1 MDGETNLKIRSAHSV
16 TCELVK
22 PEDLV
27 RFRGCVEAE
36 PPNRHLYEFV
46 GNIVPTTPAGSD
58 RPTAKTPIGPVQVLL
73 RGARLRNT
81 QWIHGLVVYTGHE
94 SKLLMNST
102 KAPLKRSTL
111 DKETNL
117 QIIFLFIILLV
128 LSLISAVANEILKNN
143 GEDHGVYVG
152 GQGAHSVVDSFG
164 WQLVTFFILY
174 NNLIPISLQVTLE
187 LVKIVQSAYIN
198 WDEKMHY
205 VDPVRN
211 LIPPNYSLIS
221 LFCVFANGLWF
232 LVAQLN
238 CIRSGIILLWYR
250 YGTN

>member
-1 MDGETNLKIRSAHSV
+1 MCYVETANLDGETNLKIRSAHTV
-16 TCELVK
+16 TSGLVQAD
-22 PEDLV
+22 DLV
-27 RFRGCVEAE
+27 RFSGLVEAE

-46 GNIVPTTPAGSD
+46 GNIVATGTLGGA
-58 RPTAKTPIGPVQVLL
+58 AIKTPIGPSQVLL

-81 QWIHGLVVYTGHE
+81 QWIHGIVVYTGHE

-117 QIIFLFIILLV
+117 HIIFLFIILLL
-128 LSLISAVANEILKNN
+128 LSFISAIANEILKNN
-143 GEDHGVYVG
+143 GEDHSMYVG
-152 GQGAHSVVDSFG
+152 GQGSNSVVDNFG

-187 LVKIVQSAYIN
+187 LVKIFQSAYIN

-205 VDPVRN
+205 VNQVTCINCPVK
-211 LIPPNYSLIS
+211 
-221 LFCVFANGLWF
+221 
-232 LVAQLN
+232 
-238 CIRSGIILLWYR
+238 
-250 YGTN
+250 

>member
-1 MDGETNLKIRSAHSV
+1 MCYVETANLDGETNLKIRSAHTV
-16 TCELVK
+16 TSDLVRT
-22 PEDLV
+22 EDLV
-27 RFRGCVEAE
+27 NLSGWVEAE

-46 GNIVPTTPAGSD
+46 GNIVTTAAGGGPAS
-58 RPTAKTPIGPVQVLL
+58 KTPIGPSQVLL

-81 QWIHGLVVYTGHE
+81 QWIHGIVVYTGHE

-117 QIIFLFIILLV
+117 HIIFLFFILVL
-128 LSLISAVANEILKNN
+128 LSLISAVANEIIKNN
-143 GEDHGVYVG
+143 GEDHSVYVG
-152 GQGAHSVVDSFG
+152 GQGSHSVVDNFG

-187 LVKIVQSAYIN
+187 LVKIFQSAFIN

-205 VDPVRN
+205 VNKVT
-211 LIPPNYSLIS
+211 SS
-221 LFCVFANGLWF
+221 
-232 LVAQLN
+232 
-238 CIRSGIILLWYR
+238 ILS
-250 YGTN
+250 